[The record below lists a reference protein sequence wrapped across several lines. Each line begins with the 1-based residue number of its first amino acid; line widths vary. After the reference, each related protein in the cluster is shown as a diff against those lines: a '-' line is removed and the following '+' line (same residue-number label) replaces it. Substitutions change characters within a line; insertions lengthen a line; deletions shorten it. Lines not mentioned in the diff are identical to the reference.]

1 MAVVV
6 PSAHPARIASSTLV
20 TGAARRRF
28 LLSLGAA
35 VVGSAWLARPAQAF
49 KYEDQEFEDKI
60 QLAGSSLVLNGVGK
74 RAVSILRGYVAGL
87 YLSHKATSPEAV
99 YATSGPKRVQI
110 RMLLEVGA
118 EEFVKA
124 VNKGVGRNCSEAEK
138 EALSTRLP
146 QFTQNL
152 QSVGKVRKNDL
163 INIDFLPE
171 QGTVL
176 IVNGKQ
182 WGQAVPGADLYTAFL
197 KVFLGEKPG
206 GKRLKAGLLGEATS

>member
-6 PSAHPARIASSTLV
+6 PSAHPARNASSPPV

-28 LLSLGAA
+28 LLSFGAA

-60 QLAGSSLVLNGVGK
+60 QLAGSSLVINGVGK

-87 YLSHKATSPEAV
+87 YLSRKASTPEAV
-99 YATSGPKRVQI
+99 YAAPGPKRVQI

-124 VNKGVGRNCSEAEK
+124 VNKGVGATAARPRKRRWPHGCRCS
-138 EALSTRLP
+138 
-146 QFTQNL
+146 
-152 QSVGKVRKNDL
+152 RK
-163 INIDFLPE
+163 
-171 QGTVL
+171 TCSR
-176 IVNGKQ
+176 
-182 WGQAVPGADLYTAFL
+182 WARCART
-197 KVFLGEKPG
+197 
-206 GKRLKAGLLGEATS
+206 T